1 VWQIG
6 YVGSEGRKLNIVSNI
21 NQSGD
26 FPNFANILQLNTIG
40 TSNYN
45 ALQTVFRTRTWHNL
59 TSQVGYTWSHSLDE
73 ISEYRAAILDDAFN
87 RKLDYGNSDF
97 DTRNLFTINFTYD
110 LPRAAWASSSWAG
123 RLVNGWQLSTI
134 MNFHSGQPYDETL
147 SGLNQIG
154 SPFSGVSHSFNASL
168 PGVQWL
174 NPSSFCDPK
183 DPGCGGGPVSR
194 NKFVGPS
201 FRDVDLSVVK
211 NIPIKERLSLQLRAD
226 MFNLFNRNNFASGV
240 GSVGL
245 SCAEDTTLHHC
256 TTGNGFGQV
265 TDTIGDFNGAPGLG
279 PGEQFNMQLAVKL
292 RW

>member
-1 VWQIG
+1 
-6 YVGSEGRKLNIVSNI
+6 
-21 NQSGD
+21 
-26 FPNFANILQLNTIG
+26 
-40 TSNYN
+40 
-45 ALQTVFRTRTWHNL
+45 
-59 TSQVGYTWSHSLDE
+59 LDE
-73 ISEYRAAILDDAFN
+73 ISEYRAAILDNAFN
-87 RKLDYGNSDF
+87 RKADYGNSDF

-110 LPRAAWASSSWAG
+110 IPKASWVSSAWLG
-123 RLVNGWQLSTI
+123 RVVNGWQLSSI

-154 SPFSGVSHSFNASL
+154 SPFSGVSHSFDASL

-174 NPSSFCDPK
+174 NPSSFCSPS

-194 NKFVGPS
+194 NKYVGPS
-201 FRDVDLSVVK
+201 FKDVDLSVVK

-245 SCAEDTTLHHC
+245 SCAEDLILHHC
-256 TTGNGFGQV
+256 TTQNGFGQV